1 MSSDMMVKT
10 EYIEIPLGT
19 HPIDMIP
26 DVYITRV
33 VYPMDEEIILVP
45 RCPPTPPIVLRTD
58 LAEIEDLIMLET
70 EDDDPSSD
78 WEME

>member
-1 MSSDMMVKT
+1 MKS
-10 EYIEIPLGT
+10 EYIEIPLEP

-33 VYPMDEEIILVP
+33 VYPMDEEIVIVP
-45 RCPPTPPIVLRTD
+45 RCPPTPPIVLRAD
-58 LAEIEDLIMLET
+58 LAETEDLIMLESDND
-70 EDDDPSSD
+70 DDDPSSD